1 MFKDLKIIFS
11 KDALAQY
18 RFVRNIVPSHG
29 QWAIHPVLDVMT
41 IGVDRDQ
48 MIQPGVLFSL
58 PQELLDHV
66 VVPQPTSDTGGNKN
80 HQVMLKIP
88 GFGACPIQPCQD
100 LHGFHMI
107 PLRPGHRRELPSI
120 PSLPR
125 AEGEGLA
132 EPAFCEICHVRI
144 RAGVPRLFL
153 RGYT

>member
-100 LHGFHMI
+100 LPSNFLPNFHGI
-107 PLRPGHRRELPSI
+107 PHDSTEARTSTRASVHSQPSARRGRRSR
-120 PSLPR
+120 R
-125 AEGEGLA
+125 ASVL
-132 EPAFCEICHVRI
+132 
-144 RAGVPRLFL
+144 
-153 RGYT
+153 